1 MEIRNVFDKVIG
13 ERFLNLF
20 EFLGLGESIELSKVL
35 EMEEN
40 LIPLDIFCS
49 SLRNCALN
57 IVWK

>member
-35 EMEEN
+35 Y
-40 LIPLDIFCS
+40 
-49 SLRNCALN
+49 RR
-57 IVWK
+57 